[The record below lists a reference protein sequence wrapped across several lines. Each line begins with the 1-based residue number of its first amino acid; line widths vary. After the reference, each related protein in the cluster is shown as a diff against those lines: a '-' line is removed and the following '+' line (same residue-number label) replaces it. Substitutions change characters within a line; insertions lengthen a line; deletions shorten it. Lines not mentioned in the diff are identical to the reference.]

1 MIIINISGIP
11 NEETEELLETKIDE
25 LMDENK
31 NLSQQLHQIQNL
43 SSIREA
49 EVKNIEMTQ
58 IRKLD
63 LIGEDVVKL
72 DRLELKLDQ
81 LQETMDDFKIKGFFD
96 NQLAI

>member
-1 MIIINISGIP
+1 MIIIIEIDIPGIP

-31 NLSQQLHQIQNL
+31 NLSQQLNLIQNL

-58 IRKLD
+58 AMNL
-63 LIGEDVVKL
+63 EKL
-72 DRLELKLDQ
+72 DRLELKLDH
-81 LQETMDDFKIKGFFD
+81 LQETMDDFKIKGLFD
-96 NQLAI
+96 NQLEI